1 MATRQLCKTR
11 ICLSELSILFLDRIV
26 ELERYSILERHR
38 KKENV
43 YHCFTC
49 RKPKAQGGNI
59 PTAPYRG
66 MGEPG
71 PGVCPLAPDPALLPT
86 TLLAPDPALLPTT
99 LLAQGVSQNV
109 ALVRCTELYRDF
121 YKMILEQ
128 VLNIS
133 L

>member
-1 MATRQLCKTR
+1 M
-11 ICLSELSILFLDRIV
+11 SINLDKFCQV
-26 ELERYSILERHR
+26 HR
-38 KKENV
+38 LKNV

-99 LLAQGVSQNV
+99 LLAPDPALLPTTLLAPDPALLPTTLLAQGVSQNV
-109 ALVRCTELYRDF
+109 ALVQRTELYRDF